1 MARPPCSCSIRRMS
15 RESLVIL
22 IQILILIQIQNVEP
36 GGVNPTSWLC
46 IIRCEILGRGNRGN
60 TMRGPA
66 RACI

>member
-1 MARPPCSCSIRRMS
+1 MS
-15 RESLVIL
+15 RESLVVIIAIAIF
-22 IQILILIQIQNVEP
+22 IQILILIQIRNVEP